1 MSLPAARHEVE
12 CAACEAGQYRE
23 AHLCLNCPPGKHGN
37 GAVGEACAECAA
49 GTLSLLDLLVQ
60 KYKYCRASMG
70 MALSVSPAQNALQVP
85 SNLCVCVTERE
96 KERGRDR
103 KRDRESREWC
113 CRGGVRRMR
122 CRYFQFTCFTRTK
135 VQILTGKNGNGAVGE
150 PCAECAASAVEF
162 VCV

>member
-37 GAVGEACAECAA
+37 GAVGEPCAECAA
-49 GTLSLLDLLVQ
+49 GAVEF
-60 KYKYCRASMG
+60 
-70 MALSVSPAQNALQVP
+70 V
-85 SNLCVCVTERE
+85 CVCDRERE
-96 KERGRDR
+96 R
-103 KRDRESREWC
+103 KRERQRERERESREWC